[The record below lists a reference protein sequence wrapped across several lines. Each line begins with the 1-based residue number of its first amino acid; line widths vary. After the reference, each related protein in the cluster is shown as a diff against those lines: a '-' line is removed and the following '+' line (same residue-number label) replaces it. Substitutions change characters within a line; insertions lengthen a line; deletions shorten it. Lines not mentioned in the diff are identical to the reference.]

1 MATQKQGTV
10 TSVEHVTPDTVVVD
24 VELDAP
30 LDFRGGQYVI
40 VDSGR
45 TLPNGK
51 AGKRAYSILG
61 TDTEQTRV
69 QLATLRIDG
78 GVVSDY
84 VHGSKVGDR
93 FTFSGPWGK
102 LGARLESEQPQPT
115 LLLATDT
122 GITAILGLLA
132 SRHYAASLAHSTL
145 LWLRTHDGYF
155 LPREWV
161 SERIPSSLASV
172 YIGEIPNFRDPQRL
186 GAVRATIVERF
197 SSRHSTGRAFMAGD
211 GSVHYGLMDELNGSG
226 LTFGR
231 DDVESF
237 FNMPERKSV

>member
-1 MATQKQGTV
+1 MATQKKGTV
-10 TSVEHVTPDTVVVD
+10 TSVERVSSDTVVID
-24 VELDAP
+24 VALDAP

-51 AGKRAYSILG
+51 AAKRAYSILG
-61 TDTEQTRV
+61 SDAEQRRI
-69 QLATLRIDG
+69 QLATLRIENG
-78 GVVSDY
+78 AVSDY
-84 VHGSKVGDR
+84 LHGLKSGE
-93 FTFSGPWGK
+93 TLTLSGPWGK
-102 LGARLESEQPQPT
+102 LGVNLAEEPRPT

-122 GITAILGLLA
+122 GITAILGLMA
-132 SRHYAASLAHSTL
+132 SRSFSASLTQATL

-161 SERIPSSLASV
+161 KERIPPSLASV
-172 YIGEIPNFRDPQRL
+172 YIGDIPNFREPQRQD
-186 GAVRATIVERF
+186 AVRAAIAERF

-211 GSVHYGLMDELNGSG
+211 GTVHYGLMEELNGSG
-226 LTFGR
+226 IVYGR